1 MLEPQQLN
9 RGNIMAVDD
18 NPANLKLLEG
28 MLRQQGYQVRSF
40 PRGRLALAAAFENPP
55 ELILLDINMPEMT
68 GYEVCERLKST
79 EKLARIPIIFLSALG
94 EIGDKVKAFQSGG
107 VDYVAK
113 PFQLEEVQ
121 ARVETHIELQRLQ
134 RALQLQNDHLGEVV
148 GLRTSELADANAR
161 LRVLDR
167 AKSDFLNLISHEFRT
182 PLNGLLGVGELL
194 LDESCGGPEGDD
206 LRGLFERSRER
217 IIAILDDAMLL
228 TQIDVEG
235 GTSPSSPIGLGPI
248 LCAAIDQASGFA
260 QSRQVALQ
268 PVPSNVGFV
277 LGEQDLLARAM
288 RALIETAVK
297 FSVAGET
304 VRLACQPVEDSFEV
318 TIESRGLTIPAPAIP
333 KFFDIF
339 TIGEALTPG
348 GDLGLGPSVAFRIL
362 SLFGG
367 SLKVENQVPA
377 GIRLTVILKNAL

>member
-1 MLEPQQLN
+1 MTKGEN
-9 RGNIMAVDD
+9 KGNIMAVDD
-18 NPANLKLLEG
+18 NPANLRLLEG

-40 PRGRLALAAAFENPP
+40 PRGRLALAAAAENPP

-68 GYEVCERLKST
+68 GYEVCERLKSS
-79 EKLARIPIIFLSALG
+79 EKLARIPVIFLSALG

-107 VDYVAK
+107 VDYIAK

-148 GLRTSELADANAR
+148 GLRTSELAEANAR

-167 AKSDFLNLISHEFRT
+167 AKSEFLNLISHEFRT

-194 LDESCGGPEGDD
+194 LEESGGGPEGDE

-228 TQIDVEG
+228 TQIDVGG
-235 GTSPSSPIGLGPI
+235 GTSPSSPIGLGSI
-248 LCAAIDQASGFA
+248 LRVAIDQASGFA

-268 PVPSNVGFV
+268 PVLGDIGFV

-288 RALIETAVK
+288 QALIETAVK
-297 FSVAGET
+297 FSLAGET

-377 GIRLTVILKNAL
+377 GIRLTVSLKNAR

>member
-1 MLEPQQLN
+1 MTQTVKK
-9 RGNIMAVDD
+9 GNIMAVDD
-18 NPANLKLLEG
+18 NPANLRLLEG

-40 PRGRLALAAAFENPP
+40 PRGRLALAAAAENPP

-68 GYEVCERLKST
+68 GYEVCERLKSS
-79 EKLARIPIIFLSALG
+79 EKLARIPVIFLSALG
-94 EIGDKVKAFQSGG
+94 DIGDKVKAFQAGG
-107 VDYVAK
+107 VDYIAK

-134 RALQLQNDHLGEVV
+134 RALQLQNDHLGDLV

-167 AKSDFLNLISHEFRT
+167 TKSDFLNLISHEFRT
-182 PLNGLLGVGELL
+182 PLNGLLGVSELL
-194 LDESCGGPEGDD
+194 LDESCGGPEGDE

-217 IIAILDDAMLL
+217 IMSILDDAMLL
-228 TQIDVEG
+228 TRIEVEG
-235 GTSPSSPIGLGPI
+235 GASPSSPICLGSI
-248 LCAAIDQASGFA
+248 MRGAIDQASGFA

-268 PVPSNVGFV
+268 AVPGDIGVV

-288 RALIETAVK
+288 QALIETAVK

-304 VRLACQPVEDSFEV
+304 VHLACRPVEDSFEV
-318 TIESRGLTIPAPAIP
+318 TIESRGLTIPAPLIP
-333 KFFDIF
+333 TFFDLF
-339 TIGEALTPG
+339 TIGEAHTPG

-362 SLFGG
+362 ALFGG

-377 GIRLTVILKNAL
+377 AIRLTVSLKSVV